1 MNTILEENQEAVR
14 AVGRKLM
21 EIGAVLAEGKVDE
34 ALAQAATA
42 RRTYRE
48 WEELD
53 QARADI
59 EGVIRDR
66 ERMQATRRELAE
78 LVGTIIRAALL
89 PRLP

>member
-1 MNTILEENQEAVR
+1 MNEILEENRDAVR
-14 AVGRKLM
+14 EVGRQLM
-21 EIGAVLAEGKVDE
+21 EIGAVLAAGKIDE
-34 ALAQAATA
+34 AVARAASA

-66 ERMQATRRELAE
+66 ERMLATRRELAE
-78 LVGTIIRAALL
+78 LVGTIIRATLL

>member
-1 MNTILEENQEAVR
+1 MNAILEENREAIR
-14 AVGRKLM
+14 EVGRQLM
-21 EIGAVLAEGKVDE
+21 EIGAVLAEGKMEE
-34 ALAQAATA
+34 ARTRAATA

-53 QARADI
+53 QARAGI

-66 ERMQATRRELAE
+66 ERMVATRRELAE

-89 PRLP
+89 PRVP

>member
-1 MNTILEENQEAVR
+1 MKEILEQNGDAVREAGRQLLEIGTILDA
-14 AVGRKLM
+14 GR
-21 EIGAVLAEGKVDE
+21 IDD

-42 RRTYRE
+42 RQTYRE

-66 ERMQATRRELAE
+66 EGMVAMQNV
-78 LVGTIIRAALL
+78 LVDLTGAVIGAALI

>member
-1 MNTILEENQEAVR
+1 MNTILEENREAVR
-14 AVGRKLM
+14 AVGRRLM
-21 EIGAVLAEGKVDE
+21 EIGAVLAAGKMDE
-34 ALAQAATA
+34 AQARAASA
-42 RRTYRE
+42 RRTYRA

-78 LVGTIIRAALL
+78 LVGTVIRAALFPGL
-89 PRLP
+89 P

>member
-1 MNTILEENQEAVR
+1 MNAILEENREAVR
-14 AVGRKLM
+14 AVGRQLM
-21 EIGAVLAEGKVDE
+21 EIGAVLAAGKIDE
-34 ALAQAATA
+34 AVARVSTA

-66 ERMQATRRELAE
+66 ERMRATRQELAQ
-78 LVGTIIRAALL
+78 LVGAIIRAALL

>member
-1 MNTILEENQEAVR
+1 MKTILEENKEAVR
-14 AVGRKLM
+14 KVGRKLM
-21 EIGAVLAEGKVDE
+21 EIGAVLAAGKIDE
-34 ALAQAATA
+34 AWTQAATA

-59 EGVIRDR
+59 EGVIRGR
-66 ERMQATRRELAE
+66 ERMLAARQELAE

-89 PRLP
+89 PGLP

>member
-1 MNTILEENQEAVR
+1 MNAILEENQEAVR
-14 AVGRKLM
+14 EVGRRLK
-21 EIGAVLAEGKVDE
+21 EIGAVLAEGKMDE
-34 ALAQAATA
+34 ARDRAAAA

-59 EGVIRDR
+59 EGVIRDE
-66 ERMQATRRELAE
+66 ERLQATRRELAE

-89 PRLP
+89 PGLP

>member
-1 MNTILEENQEAVR
+1 MKEILEQNREAVR
-14 AVGRKLM
+14 EAGRQLL
-21 EIGAVLAEGKVDE
+21 EIGTILAAGKIDD

-42 RRTYRE
+42 RQTYRE

-66 ERMQATRRELAE
+66 EGMVAMQNV
-78 LVGTIIRAALL
+78 LVDLTGAVIGAALI

>member
-1 MNTILEENQEAVR
+1 MNTILEENREAVR
-14 AVGRKLM
+14 AVGRRLM
-21 EIGAVLAEGKVDE
+21 EIGAVLAAGKMDE
-34 ALAQAATA
+34 AQARAASA
-42 RRTYRE
+42 RRTYRA

-66 ERMQATRRELAE
+66 ERVQATRRELAE
-78 LVGTIIRAALL
+78 LLGTIIRAALL

>member
-1 MNTILEENQEAVR
+1 MNAILEENREAVR
-14 AVGRKLM
+14 EVGRRLM
-21 EIGAVLAEGKVDE
+21 EIGAVLAEGKMDE
-34 ALAQAATA
+34 ARDRAATA

-59 EGVIRDR
+59 EGVIRDE
-66 ERMQATRRELAE
+66 ERMQATRRELTE

-89 PRLP
+89 PGLP

>member
-1 MNTILEENQEAVR
+1 
-14 AVGRKLM
+14 M
-21 EIGAVLAEGKVDE
+21 EIGAVLAEEKIDE
-34 ALAQAATA
+34 AVARAASA

-66 ERMQATRRELAE
+66 ERMRATRQELAE
-78 LVGTIIRAALL
+78 LLGTIIRAALL
-89 PRLP
+89 PGLP